1 MAEFVPGRSDV
12 ERETVVDSDLLPW
25 RDGPGSSE
33 GADEAKPGVVY
44 PGPGAARREAVVC
57 LVSQGGAVVA
67 GLLGLAGD
75 VDIRGCGEVDSD
87 NRRDMGSA
95 L

>member
-1 MAEFVPGRSDV
+1 MADLVPVRSDV
-12 ERETVVDSDLLPW
+12 KREAIVDCDLLPW
-25 RDGPGSSE
+25 TDPPGSSK